1 MMPRCSTLK
10 EHCIVRNHTY
20 PLRFFF
26 LQEYDAYKRHMSTLL
41 GKEKELNNKLRILIG

>member
-1 MMPRCSTLK
+1 MFDSKGALYSTESFLSSA
-10 EHCIVRNHTY
+10 
-20 PLRFFF
+20 FF

>member
-1 MMPRCSTLK
+1 MMPRCSTLN
-10 EHCIVRNHTY
+10 EHCTARNHPY
-20 PLRFFF
+20 PLRFF